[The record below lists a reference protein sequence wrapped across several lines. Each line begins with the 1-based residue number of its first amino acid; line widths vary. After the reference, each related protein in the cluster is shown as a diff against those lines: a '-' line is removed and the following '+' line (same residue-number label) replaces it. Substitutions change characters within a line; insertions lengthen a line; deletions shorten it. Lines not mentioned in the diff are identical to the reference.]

1 VTDNNWH
8 SLLTVQY
15 GPYLNKPTDYRL
27 VDVTDIRFSICKSN
41 NNDLPCVYVLHRK
54 GAGRK
59 KLMNRD
65 PECTALSSI
74 TGGDDVLGAWQET
87 TTSEPSR
94 VKSSL
99 A

>member
-1 VTDNNWH
+1 
-8 SLLTVQY
+8 
-15 GPYLNKPTDYRL
+15 
-27 VDVTDIRFSICKSN
+27 
-41 NNDLPCVYVLHRK
+41 VLHRK